1 MISID
6 TISMGV
12 TTTDLAQKVFL
23 MFAIYVD
30 RCDRCVYIYNIATYS
45 VELISMEVTT
55 HLPPISW
62 MD

>member
-1 MISID
+1 VISFD

-12 TTTDLAQKVFL
+12 TTTDLAQKLFL

-30 RCDRCVYIYNIATYS
+30 RCVYTYNIATYS
-45 VELISMEVTT
+45 LELISMEVTT

-62 MD
+62 MV

>member
-1 MISID
+1 MISFD

-12 TTTDLAQKVFL
+12 RTTDLAQKVFL

-30 RCDRCVYIYNIATYS
+30 RCVYIILYNIATYS

-55 HLPPISW
+55 HLPQ
-62 MD
+62 